1 MTDMHTGMY
10 ERLAAEGV
18 QVEGRLDFDRLFDA
32 LGAALRLTY
41 GAEGVVRA
49 APAAGEAGVR
59 KGA

>member
-41 GAEGVVRA
+41 GAEGTVRA
-49 APAAGEAGVR
+49 APAAGEAGVQE
-59 KGA
+59 GA